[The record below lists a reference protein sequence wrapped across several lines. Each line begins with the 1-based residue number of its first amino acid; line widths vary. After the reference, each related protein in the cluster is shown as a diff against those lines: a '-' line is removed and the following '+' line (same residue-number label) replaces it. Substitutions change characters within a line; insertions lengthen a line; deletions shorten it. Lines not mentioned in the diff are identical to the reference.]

1 LVFRIRFEKK
11 ENFVMLVRFNDRR
24 SFPVFGASRTFP
36 VSSLR
41 RELDRLF
48 GDFERAPSFAQGF
61 TPSVSF
67 EDTGNAL
74 TLRAELPGLTEKE
87 IDIDVTANTL
97 TVKAAR
103 KTEAP
108 EGYTA
113 HRRERPS
120 FSFARSYE
128 LPARVDPEKVQASL
142 KQGVLTLTLPKV
154 AEVQPK
160 KVTVTVAASA

>member
-1 LVFRIRFEKK
+1 
-11 ENFVMLVRFNDRR
+11 MLVRLNDRR
-24 SFPVFGASRTFP
+24 SFPVFGAPRAFP
-36 VSSLR
+36 MSTLR

-48 GDFERAPSFAQGF
+48 GDLERAPASVHGF
-61 TPSVSF
+61 TPAVSLD
-67 EDTGNAL
+67 DTGAAL

-87 IDIDVTANTL
+87 IDINVTANTL

-103 KTEAP
+103 KAEAP

-113 HRRERPS
+113 HRRERQS
-120 FSFARSYE
+120 FSFAQSYE
-128 LPARVDPEKVQASL
+128 LPVRVDPEKVQASL

-160 KVTVTVAASA
+160 KVTVTVAATA

>member
-1 LVFRIRFEKK
+1 
-11 ENFVMLVRFNDRR
+11 MLVRFNDRR
-24 SFPVFGASRTFP
+24 SFPVFGAPRAFP
-36 VSSLR
+36 VAALR

-48 GDFERAPSFAQGF
+48 SPVADREARGELERAPSFASNF
-61 TPSVSF
+61 TPTVSF
-67 EDTGNAL
+67 ADTGEAL
-74 TLRAELPGLTEKE
+74 TLRAELPGLAEKE
-87 IDIDVTANTL
+87 IDINVTANTL

-113 HRRERPS
+113 HRRERQS
-120 FSFARSYE
+120 FSFAQSYE
-128 LPARVDPEKVQASL
+128 LPTRVDPEKVQASL

-160 KVTVTVAASA
+160 KVTVTVAATA